1 MFHWYPALLHQL
13 DVYTDI
19 WDNKICNS
27 MLASPNEIESNK
39 EIVDRAMVLWNRQKV
54 PAQPQSVNAILEV
67 SRGGYSPL

>member
-1 MFHWYPALLHQL
+1 
-13 DVYTDI
+13 
-19 WDNKICNS
+19 